1 MAIEASGPRIYETD
15 VAKNRIVVID
25 RVARKVI
32 TTWPI
37 TLGKTAVTLALDEP
51 NHRLFVGCRSAH
63 IVVLGTTTGKELQA
77 LPLNQGVDD
86 LASAATVKRRHVP
99 CPAG

>member
-32 TTWPI
+32 TTWPHYTWEDRGNI
-37 TLGKTAVTLALDEP
+37 G
-51 NHRLFVGCRSAH
+51 VG
-63 IVVLGTTTGKELQA
+63 
-77 LPLNQGVDD
+77 
-86 LASAATVKRRHVP
+86 
-99 CPAG
+99 